1 MLAQHPE
8 LHAALAPSAVKP
20 VRQIVDLAHNL
31 IWAADIQ
38 ETQLA
43 DGSIWYPLHWIDLH
57 SRYLLGQLTVPTLTE
72 ALVVESFL
80 VVARQHGLPAIV
92 DH

>member
-1 MLAQHPE
+1 VLARHPE
-8 LHAALAPSAVKP
+8 LHATAPFAAKP
-20 VRQIVDLAHNL
+20 VRQIDYLACNL

-43 DGSIWYPLHWIDLH
+43 DGSTWRTRHWIDLH

-72 ALVVESFL
+72 ALVVESFR
-80 VVARQHGLPAIV
+80 VAARQHGLPAIV
-92 DH
+92 KP